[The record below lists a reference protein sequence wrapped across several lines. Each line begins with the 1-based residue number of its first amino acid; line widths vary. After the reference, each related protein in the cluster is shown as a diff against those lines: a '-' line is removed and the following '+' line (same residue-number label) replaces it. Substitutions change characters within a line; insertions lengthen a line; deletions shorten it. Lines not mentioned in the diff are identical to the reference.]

1 MKRIILLGISL
12 LTYCSVFAQGVKFD
26 TISLDQALARA
37 QAEGKFVFVDVT
49 ASWCEPCQ
57 LMFEEVLSKKEVGE
71 FCNKQFVCIQI
82 DINWRGKIL
91 KKVWCE
97 VPPDIFYSAKGWLRK
112 ASFAGIKKT
121 GRFFGLGQPG
131 CE

>member
-82 DINWRGKIL
+82 DIDKLEGKDF
-91 KKVWCE
+91 KK
-97 VPPDIFYSAKGWLRK
+97 K
-112 ASFAGIKKT
+112 
-121 GRFFGLGQPG
+121 
-131 CE
+131 